1 MPLYDLID
9 SETNEIQEVFM
20 TYSKLQEYLEENPTL
35 SQMPAAPALVSGV
48 RGITHKNDSG
58 FNDMLSRIAD
68 ANPTSPLAETRGSK
82 GIKESKT
89 RDAVR
94 KQRVRQA
101 SSRFMI

>member
-9 SETNEIQEVFM
+9 SETDEVHEVFM
-20 TYSKLQEYLEENPTL
+20 SYSKLEEYLKENPTL
-35 SQMPAAPALVSGV
+35 SQVPAAPSLVSGIA
-48 RGITHKNDSG
+48 GITHKNDSG
-58 FNDMLSRIAD
+58 FNDMLSRIAE

-101 SSRFMI
+101 SRFMI